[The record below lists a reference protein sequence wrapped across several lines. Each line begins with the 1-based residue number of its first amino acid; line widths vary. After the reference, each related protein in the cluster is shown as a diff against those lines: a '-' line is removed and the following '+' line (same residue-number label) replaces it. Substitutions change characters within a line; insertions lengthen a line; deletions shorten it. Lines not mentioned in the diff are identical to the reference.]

1 MNINEKMGISVG
13 TEETIDFIKDIVKEC
28 LLAIERLKGTN
39 IFEPEFVLRDK
50 LSDILIAKN
59 QINTDKFIQYGFL
72 VGLPCIKNTI
82 KWLSEDT
89 ILNIICKKFKN
100 VNDLQENLKRSGLP
114 SAVSSYL
121 IDDITLI
128 NYCKSNKY
136 GFLYD
141 YIKRQKSIKYSQNVD
156 SSLYKGSKLPIGLI
170 NLNFSFVAPRR
181 NIYFGNILIQDF
193 SHFNILD
200 SYLQHEL
207 NHIHKSEQVTDD
219 NYLEAYEKFIDLL
232 IENNNE
238 IVKDFVKNA
247 YYAIPNEVNA
257 FVEQCFKEYQNLI
270 DKNTNFNAV
279 EKTDNGF
286 ISDDLRLNMIKATKT
301 YKRLLNSKNY
311 FLKNQEIFLSD
322 KIVELLYKKL
332 NDIVPS
338 IFNVK
343 QNLSETNRSFIKRT
357 INAILTNL
365 NKGLLKCERSRKVL
379 ESYRLCGFYNI
390 CASREYW

>member
-89 ILNIICKKFKN
+89 ILNITCKKFKN

-114 SAVSSYL
+114 SAASSYL

-170 NLNFSFVAPRR
+170 NLNFSFVASRR

-286 ISDDLRLNMIKATKT
+286 ISDDIRLDMIKATKT